1 MEQAMKLTALTK
13 NELAAKSADN
23 DLRFSVDQNVAM
35 MKRAMD
41 ALTNANESITEE
53 EIEEYKSTA
62 SPRND
67 AMFPAQQDYRIKR
80 TRNKTQ
86 NYRDSKTT

>member
-1 MEQAMKLTALTK
+1 MTP
-13 NELAAKSADN
+13 
-23 DLRFSVDQNVAM
+23 FSVDQNVAM

-67 AMFPAQQDYRIKR
+67 AMFPAPARLQDKR
-80 TRNKTQ
+80 TRNKTP
-86 NYRDSKTT
+86 KL

>member
-1 MEQAMKLTALTK
+1 MIR
-13 NELAAKSADN
+13 
-23 DLRFSVDQNVAM
+23 RFSVDSKNVAM

-62 SPRND
+62 SPTQRCNV
-67 AMFPAQQDYRIKR
+67 PAPARLQDKK
-80 TRNKTQ
+80 NEKQKPKTIEIP
-86 NYRDSKTT
+86 NNLTCLYK